1 MKMAKQTKDDIITH
15 FKSPA
20 GIAVIINL
28 VILFGNIAFAYQ
40 LFPLTNT
47 ISLLSQRIDV
57 IEKKLDGQNTIIIP
71 KGELDE
77 KFKNIDN
84 QLDDIKRALDS
95 AKLR

>member
-1 MKMAKQTKDDIITH
+1 MTHKTKSDILTL
-15 FKSPA
+15 FKTPA
-20 GIAVIINL
+20 GIAVIINA

-47 ISLLSQRIDV
+47 ISLLSQRVDV

-84 QLDDIKRALDS
+84 QLEAIRAAITDS
-95 AKLR
+95 KLR

>member
-1 MKMAKQTKDDIITH
+1 MTKKTRTDIITL
-15 FKSPA
+15 FKTPA
-20 GIAVIINL
+20 GIAVIINA

-47 ISLLSQRIDV
+47 IALLSQRVDV

-84 QLDDIKRALDS
+84 QLEDIKNALNA

>member
-1 MKMAKQTKDDIITH
+1 MTQKTKTDIITL
-15 FKSPA
+15 FKTPT
-20 GIAVIINL
+20 GIAVILNAI
-28 VILFGNIAFAYQ
+28 VLFGNIVFAYQ

-47 ISLLSQRIDV
+47 IALLSQRVDV

-84 QLDDIKRALDS
+84 QLEDIKNALN
-95 AKLR
+95 AATLR